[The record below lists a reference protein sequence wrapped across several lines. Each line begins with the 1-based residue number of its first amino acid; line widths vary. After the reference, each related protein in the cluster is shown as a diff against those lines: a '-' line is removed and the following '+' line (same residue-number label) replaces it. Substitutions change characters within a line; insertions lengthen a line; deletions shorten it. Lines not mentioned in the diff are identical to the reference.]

1 MLKIILLTSY
11 FGYLQGMKS
20 KIKILEELFLGKEEL
35 IIDPI
40 TFEEKTLYKSSLF
53 RFFIC
58 FFILIIL
65 TILGTLY
72 ITGNLNYNPFLN
84 KEIAQIQSENP
95 EISREASIRLLK
107 RTDSLSEEL
116 EKYKFYVNSISNVI
130 DGKVTA
136 SYDSIKNEEHLI
148 PIAEHKLDND
158 SIAPSEQDIQ
168 FRAEIMEDGFST
180 VAVKTDDLKNDDD
193 KIILFPPVKG
203 IITSKYD
210 IRDEHLAL
218 DIACNEGEPIKA
230 IMNGFVVFSDWTSD
244 GGYVLV
250 LQHKQS
256 IISIY
261 KHNSQLYKK
270 QGDVVQ
276 SGDVIAAAG
285 SSGEL
290 STGAHL
296 HFELWIEGYAVDP
309 EAYIDF

>member
-11 FGYLQGMKS
+11 FGYLQRMSGEKN
-20 KIKILEELFLGKEEL
+20 ILEKLFLGKQEI

-40 TFEEKTLYKSSLF
+40 TSEKKVLYKSSLS
-53 RFFIC
+53 RFFLW
-58 FFILIIL
+58 FLALGVLI
-65 TILGTLY
+65 ILGTLY
-72 ITGNLNYNPFLN
+72 FTGNWNFNSFSN
-84 KEIAQIQSENP
+84 KEIAQIQSVNP
-95 EISREASIRLLK
+95 KISKDASIRLLK

-116 EKYKFYVNSISNVI
+116 EKYKLYVNSISNVI
-130 DGKVTA
+130 DGNVTA
-136 SYDSIKNEEHLI
+136 SYDSLVNEEQLI
-148 PIAEHKLDND
+148 PIAEHKLDKD

-168 FRAEIMEDGFST
+168 FRTEIIEDGFST
-180 VAVKTDDLKNDDD
+180 VAVKTDDLKTEED
-193 KIILFPPVKG
+193 KIVLFPPVKG

-210 IRDEHLAL
+210 IGEEHLAL
-218 DIACNEGEPIKA
+218 DIACDEGEPIKA
-230 IMNGFVVFSDWTSD
+230 TMNGFVVFSDWTSD

-250 LQHKQS
+250 LQHKQN
-256 IISIY
+256 IVSIY